1 MAVITVGSYT
11 INSKDIDYIYLPET
25 SYHGKPHISMQRRAY
40 DIDIEYKDVDKIK
53 KAMKEDEIQAHNVL
67 VHQSNLL

>member
-1 MAVITVGSYT
+1 MAIITVGSYT
-11 INSKDIDYIYLPET
+11 INSKNISYLYLPET
-25 SYHGKPHISMQRRAY
+25 SYHGTPHISMEGNAY
-40 DIDIEYKDVDKIK
+40 HIDIEYKDVDKIK